1 MSVSV
6 SSKVAGNRLYQHM
19 QNLKKV
25 EQAISPSVFNV
36 FRRASIEICR
46 RNTRFLKQL
55 SRGCTCNLCDGKQ
68 TRDLMMYVYF
78 LHVK

>member
-36 FRRASIEICR
+36 FRRASIEIAGVIQD
-46 RNTRFLKQL
+46 FLSSYL
-55 SRGCTCNLCDGKQ
+55 EVALVIYVMESRLEI
-68 TRDLMMYVYF
+68 
-78 LHVK
+78 